1 MLYEE
6 VVICPPSLKKYV
18 LTTAAVDHNPSST
31 TAKQGQRRLENLE
44 RQNMFPGHICS
55 EKIIILWKFGGQS
68 YLLFSASLASD
79 SFHGTAVF
87 FMNHL

>member
-6 VVICPPSLKKYV
+6 VVICPPSLKKHV

-31 TAKQGQRRLENLE
+31 TASRGREGWKNLE

-55 EKIIILWKFGGQS
+55 EKNYNPMKVWWAILPSF
-68 YLLFSASLASD
+68 LSLP
-79 SFHGTAVF
+79 GK
-87 FMNHL
+87 